1 MLLRQKSLLLSTK
14 KTSLFSLNNMTKTSK
29 LHISGGSN
37 IFKHLS
43 DALLPYHIKKVGSCL
58 FIVEGTL
65 AKPRIGIR
73 YPGYKLKQ
81 IILKR
86 PNKNSALWANL
97 FDFEVVPFEKGREG
111 SSVHFTYPN
120 LLKDFGMYKKDNISF
135 WKMIVRVHDHNVIDG
150 NPPKLNGIDPRQ
162 FLEMLK
168 WMWIQ
173 EDLNYKLSWKE
184 VGSKIPYRLL
194 NRNGG
199 PTSKGAGR
207 DKFYTA
213 LILVHGNY
221 FSADSIRKI
230 IP

>member
-1 MLLRQKSLLLSTK
+1 MKRIIEI
-14 KTSLFSLNNMTKTSK
+14 N
-29 LHISGGSN
+29 IPGGSN
-37 IFKHLS
+37 IFKHLT
-43 DALLPYHIKKVGSCL
+43 DTLLPYHTEPVGSYL

-65 AKPRIGIR
+65 AQPRIGIR

-81 IILKR
+81 RTLKK
-86 PNKNSALWANL
+86 PNKNSTLWANL
-97 FDFEVVPFEKGREG
+97 YDFEVVPFEKGKEG
-111 SSVHFTYPN
+111 SLVNFTYAN
-120 LLKDFGMYKKDNISF
+120 LLKDFEMYKKNNASF
-135 WKMIVRVHDHNVIDG
+135 WGMIMQVHRDNVIDME
-150 NPPKLNGIDPRQ
+150 PPKLGGIDSRQ

-173 EDLNYKLSWKE
+173 EDFNYKLSWKE
-184 VGSKIPYRLL
+184 TGSNISYQLQ

-207 DKFYTA
+207 DKFYAA

-221 FSADSIRKI
+221 FDAASMRKI

>member
-1 MLLRQKSLLLSTK
+1 MLKIRYCAGTVK
-14 KTSLFSLNNMTKTSK
+14 NNTEKIREI
-29 LHISGGSN
+29 HILGGSG
-37 IFKHLS
+37 IFKHLTR
-43 DALLPYHIKKVGSCL
+43 ALLPYHTKATGSHL

-81 IILKR
+81 RTLKR

-97 FDFEVVPFEKGREG
+97 FDFEVVPFEKRKEG
-111 SSVHFTYPN
+111 SSVNFTYAN
-120 LLKDFGMYKKDNISF
+120 LLKDFEAYKKDDASF
-135 WKMIVRVHDHNVIDG
+135 WKMIVRVHNYNMTDKE
-150 NPPKLNGIDPRQ
+150 PPKLGGIDSRQ

-173 EDLNYKLSWKE
+173 EDLNYKLSWRE
-184 VGSKIPYRLL
+184 AGSEIPYRLQ

-207 DKFYTA
+207 DKFYAA

-221 FSADSIRKI
+221 FDAASMRKI

>member
-1 MLLRQKSLLLSTK
+1 MVKR
-14 KTSLFSLNNMTKTSK
+14 K
-29 LHISGGSN
+29 LKEIHILGGSD
-37 IFKHLS
+37 IFKHLAQ
-43 DALLPYHIKKVGSCL
+43 ALLPYHIKAVGSYV

-65 AKPRIGIR
+65 IKPRIGIR
-73 YPGYKLKQ
+73 YPGRKLKQ
-81 IILKR
+81 RILQK
-86 PNKNSALWANL
+86 PNKNSTLWANL
-97 FDFEVVPFEKGREG
+97 YDFEVIPFEKGREG

-120 LLKDFGMYKKDNISF
+120 LLKDFETHKKGSASF
-135 WKMIVRVHDHNVIDG
+135 WKMIVQLHNHNIIDKE
-150 NPPKLNGIDPRQ
+150 PPKLSGIDSRQ

-184 VGSKIPYRLL
+184 VDSKIPYRLQ

-207 DKFYTA
+207 NKFYAA
-213 LILVHGNY
+213 LILVYENH
-221 FSADSIRKI
+221 FDAASMRKI

>member
-1 MLLRQKSLLLSTK
+1 MK
-14 KTSLFSLNNMTKTSK
+14 KIIEIN
-29 LHISGGSN
+29 IPGGSN
-37 IFKHLS
+37 IFKHLA
-43 DALLPYHIKKVGSCL
+43 DTLLPYHTKAVGSYL

-81 IILKR
+81 RILKK

-97 FDFEVVPFEKGREG
+97 YDFEVVPFEKGKEG
-111 SSVHFTYPN
+111 SSVKFTYAN
-120 LLKDFGMYKKDNISF
+120 LLKDFEVYKKDSAPF
-135 WKMIVRVHDHNVIDG
+135 WEMIVQVHSDNMIDRE
-150 NPPKLNGIDPRQ
+150 PPKLGGIGPRQ

-168 WMWIQ
+168 WMWVQ
-173 EDLNYKLSWKE
+173 EDFNYKLSWKE
-184 VGSKIPYRLL
+184 VGSKMPYRLQ

-207 DKFYTA
+207 DKFYAA

-221 FSADSIRKI
+221 FNAASMRKI
-230 IP
+230 IQ

>member
-1 MLLRQKSLLLSTK
+1 M
-14 KTSLFSLNNMTKTSK
+14 
-29 LHISGGSN
+29 HIPGGSD
-37 IFKHLS
+37 IFKHLAQ
-43 DALLPYHIKKVGSCL
+43 ALLPYHTKAIGSYL

-81 IILKR
+81 RVLKK
-86 PNKNSALWANL
+86 PSKNSALWANL
-97 FDFEVVPFEKGREG
+97 FDFEVIPFEKGKEG
-111 SSVHFTYPN
+111 SSVNFTYAN
-120 LLKDFGMYKKDNISF
+120 LLKDFEAHKKGSASF
-135 WKMIVRVHDHNVIDG
+135 WEMIVRVHSHNSIDKE
-150 NPPKLNGIDPRQ
+150 PPKLGGIDSRQ

-173 EDLNYKLSWKE
+173 EDLNYKLSWRE
-184 VGSKIPYRLL
+184 VDSKIPYRLQ
-194 NRNGG
+194 NKNGS

-207 DKFYTA
+207 DKFYAA

-221 FSADSIRKI
+221 FDAASMRKI